1 MDEPTRGIDVGA
13 KFEIYQLMINLAK
26 REGYYMISS
35 EMPELLGVTD
45 RILVMSNG
53 RVAGI
58 VNTAETSQ
66 ERNIKITAKY
76 L

>member
-1 MDEPTRGIDVGA
+1 MQLAQKDKGI
-13 KFEIYQLMINLAK
+13 I
-26 REGYYMISS
+26 MISS
-35 EMPELLGVTD
+35 EMPELLGITD

-58 VNTAETSQ
+58 VETAKTTQ
-66 ERNIKITAKY
+66 EEILQLAAKY

>member
-1 MDEPTRGIDVGA
+1 
-13 KFEIYQLMINLAK
+13 
-26 REGYYMISS
+26 
-35 EMPELLGVTD
+35 MPELLGVTD

-58 VNTAETSQ
+58 VNTSETSQ
-66 ERNIKITAKY
+66 EEILKLTAKY

>member
-1 MDEPTRGIDVGA
+1 
-13 KFEIYQLMINLAK
+13 
-26 REGYYMISS
+26 MISS

-58 VNTAETSQ
+58 VKTSETTQ
-66 ERNIKITAKY
+66 EEIMTLSAKY

>member
-1 MDEPTRGIDVGA
+1 MIDLANKDKGI
-13 KFEIYQLMINLAK
+13 I
-26 REGYYMISS
+26 MISS

-58 VNTAETSQ
+58 VNTAETTQ
-66 ERNIKITAKY
+66 EEIMALSAKY